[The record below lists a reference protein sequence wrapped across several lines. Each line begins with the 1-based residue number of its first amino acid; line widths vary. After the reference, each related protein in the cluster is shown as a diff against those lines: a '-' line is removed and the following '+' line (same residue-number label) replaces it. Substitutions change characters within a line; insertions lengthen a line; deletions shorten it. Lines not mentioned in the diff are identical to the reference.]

1 MQVTGEPCER
11 LPVLVSFS
19 VMEAAMFKLNARSRG
34 LGGGGE
40 FAVGLLPRSLAAKQ
54 GPGPEGLIIDHHR
67 VTLIVKMGLEY

>member
-54 GPGPEGLIIDHHR
+54 GREGLI
-67 VTLIVKMGLEY
+67 LIVKMMGLEY